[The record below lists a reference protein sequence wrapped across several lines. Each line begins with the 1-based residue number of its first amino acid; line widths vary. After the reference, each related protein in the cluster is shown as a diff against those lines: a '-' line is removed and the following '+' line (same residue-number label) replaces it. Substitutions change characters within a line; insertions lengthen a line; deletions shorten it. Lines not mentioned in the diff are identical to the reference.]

1 MHSSHAFEDVLVRF
15 VALDCHRCVF
25 GGLND
30 LPQEPEKLCCDYLLL
45 PRVDCKQG
53 WALLQHSLPD
63 VVTKLGESIGVE
75 TKLYSLQA
83 R

>member
-1 MHSSHAFEDVLVRF
+1 MHSSHTFELVLVRF

-63 VVTKLGESIGVE
+63 VVTKMGESIGVE